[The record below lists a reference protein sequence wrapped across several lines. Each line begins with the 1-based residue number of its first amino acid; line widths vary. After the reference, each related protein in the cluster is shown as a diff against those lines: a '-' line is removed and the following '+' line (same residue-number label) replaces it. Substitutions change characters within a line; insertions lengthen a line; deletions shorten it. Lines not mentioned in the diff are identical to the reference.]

1 MHIESDEQ
9 LQEKAS
15 VFATLKIIALGKKGC
30 GNGQGHYPPHLLD
43 RHPHRGELQRPQPP
57 GLHRGQRSDP
67 AVHRSKHRECGAGV
81 VRVVG
86 FGGLRMTSHAQP
98 ALDG

>member
-30 GNGQGHYPPHLLD
+30 GNGQGHYPPTFLTDTHTVVNCNDHSHQVCTVDSAQTQLFID
-43 RHPHRGELQRPQPP
+43 QNI
-57 GLHRGQRSDP
+57 
-67 AVHRSKHRECGAGV
+67 VNAG
-81 VRVVG
+81 RV
-86 FGGLRMTSHAQP
+86 L
-98 ALDG
+98 